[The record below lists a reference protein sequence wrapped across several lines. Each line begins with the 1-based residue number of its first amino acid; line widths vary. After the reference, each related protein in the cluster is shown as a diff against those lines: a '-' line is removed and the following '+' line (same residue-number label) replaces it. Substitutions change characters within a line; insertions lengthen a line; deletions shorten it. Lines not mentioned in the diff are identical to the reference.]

1 MRHLPRP
8 CVHGPTFPAFPTPAT
23 TAQSDMPAIKPTD
36 ARTDLGADARPDVL
50 VIDGSAA
57 SRYRLRHQL
66 RGLDARVQQAASV
79 EHALPGL
86 RDQRPDLIITAPTL
100 PGMNALDL
108 LSLLADDARAPPVAV
123 HLADDNWP
131 LRHMATR
138 LGAVAVLQ
146 DQQLAERLPGLLE
159 QVGHRTGAAGVRP
172 AIAGQI
178 PARSSPADAQ
188 ILATATAASGGH
200 CGRTVIWLAVV
211 CLAFGLVIGL
221 AL

>member
-1 MRHLPRP
+1 VPERKARRRVIASLWRGGVTLRSGARG
-8 CVHGPTFPAFPTPAT
+8 VHR
-23 TAQSDMPAIKPTD
+23 DRKP
-36 ARTDLGADARPDVL
+36 VC
-50 VIDGSAA
+50 DGYS
-57 SRYRLRHQL
+57 
-66 RGLDARVQQAASV
+66 
-79 EHALPGL
+79 L

-159 QVGHRTGAAGVRP
+159 QVGHRTGAARVRP